1 MVAKRSQAS
10 RKSVEQPAEA
20 AFDMPA
26 LLAAAGIGS
35 HQVTFAVDQT
45 LYVQGAPADSVFY
58 LVDGNVKKSVI
69 SAAGKEAI
77 VGMLSGGDFV
87 GEGCLAGQA
96 TRMGSATAVTPTVA
110 IELPKA
116 VVARLLRDH
125 EAFTVRFMQHVLSRG
140 IRIEEDLIDQLF
152 NSSEKRL
159 ARTLLLL
166 ARYGES
172 EQASYT
178 MPRLSQETL
187 AEMIG
192 TTRSRVNYFMNKFRE
207 LGFIEYNGGL
217 KINDSLLR
225 VVLRD

>member
-10 RKSVEQPAEA
+10 RKSVKQPATA
-20 AFDMPA
+20 SDLPA
-26 LLAAAGIGS
+26 LLAAAGIEA

-58 LVDGNVKKSVI
+58 LVDGNVKKSVV
-69 SAAGKEAI
+69 SSAGKEAV

-87 GEGCLAGQA
+87 GAGCLAGQA
-96 TRMGSATAVTPTVA
+96 LRMGSATAVAPTVA

-159 ARTLLLL
+159 ARALLLL
-166 ARYGES
+166 ARYGEQ
-172 EQASYT
+172 EQPGYT
-178 MPRLSQETL
+178 MPQVSQETL

-192 TTRSRVNYFMNKFRE
+192 TTRSRVNYFMNKFRK
-207 LGFIEYNGGL
+207 LGFIEYTGGPL
-217 KINDSLLR
+217 TINDSLLR
-225 VVLRD
+225 VVLCD